1 MRVSTSMI
9 YDKGLVQ
16 MQNQTGALLK
26 TQQQL
31 ASGRRILTPSDDPI
45 AAARA
50 LEVGQSR
57 EVNQQFLTNQSNAYD
72 RLGVVESRL
81 TGVGDILQ
89 YVRERVVQAGNAAY
103 GSKEREAITTDLRAQ
118 YDALLAIAN
127 SKGAQGDY
135 VFSGFKTTTQPYVGG
150 FGNVTYQGDDNNVG
164 VQVSTARTM
173 PVSFAGSE
181 VFGSVRLPDEPVW
194 VAAAADNTGDGAL
207 SLSGAST
214 PPDPGIRYEIEYD
227 GANYAVT
234 RREPGQ
240 PDQNIAPVTFTAG
253 PPDTITFDGGV
264 EFEIAGTPEAGDRFE
279 AFVAS
284 DDVFANLALVI
295 DAIERP
301 GAAEVADAA
310 VAFGL
315 DTLDSALESV
325 SRVRARVGSQ
335 MLEVENLKNVG
346 GDLEV
351 QYASELSRL
360 QDLDYAEA
368 ISRLSRQQVFLEAA
382 QQSYLRVTGL
392 SLFNFLG

>member
-16 MQNQTGALLK
+16 MQNQTAALLK

-31 ASGRRILTPSDDPI
+31 ATGRRILTPSDDPI

-57 EVNQQFLTNQSNAYD
+57 EVNQQFMTNQSNAYD

-118 YDALLAIAN
+118 YDALVGIAN
-127 SKGAQGDY
+127 SKDAQGDY
-135 VFSGFKTTTQPYVGG
+135 VFSGFKTNTQPYVGG
-150 FGNVTYQGDDNNVG
+150 FGNVAYQGDDSNVG
-164 VQVSTARTM
+164 VQVSAARTM

-181 VFGSVRLPDEPVW
+181 VFAGVRLPDDPVW
-194 VAAAADNTGDGAL
+194 TAAAADNTGDGSMAL
-207 SLSGAST
+207 AAGSVA
-214 PPDPGIRYEIEYD
+214 PDAGIRYEIEYD
-227 GANYAVT
+227 GANYTVT

-253 PPDTITFDGGV
+253 PPDTIEFDGGV
-264 EFEIAGTPEAGDRFE
+264 EFEISGTPEAGDRFE

-284 DDVFANLALVI
+284 DDIFANLALVI

-335 MLEVENLKNVG
+335 MVEIDNLKNVG

-351 QYASELSRL
+351 QYASEISRL
-360 QDLDYAEA
+360 QDVDPAEA

-392 SLFNFLG
+392 SLFNFLS